1 MLLVNFVLRWNTS
14 VGRAGEESIRRLM
27 QCLLPWVSHHSHLI
41 RVLASL
47 AIRHYDDL
55 VITDPDGDSDR
66 HNHNHLA
73 EKMLCKASIDF
84 MTRNSEVV
92 NLHMHL
98 HKVFFEGVAW
108 GDMNDHDKVFRPV
121 VSNGEVWGERIP
133 EGMTE
138 KIEGMMR
145 DYQKALR

>member
-1 MLLVNFVLRWNTS
+1 
-14 VGRAGEESIRRLM
+14 
-27 QCLLPWVSHHSHLI
+27 
-41 RVLASL
+41 
-47 AIRHYDDL
+47 
-55 VITDPDGDSDR
+55 
-66 HNHNHLA
+66 
-73 EKMLCKASIDF
+73 MLCKASIDF